1 MRVVGLSAVST
12 ECGQNQCCCR
22 YCRLVLVYT
31 GATGRGVCV
40 LGIYVQEDKLIFKKK
55 YIGCQM

>member
-1 MRVVGLSAVST
+1 M
-12 ECGQNQCCCR
+12 
-22 YCRLVLVYT
+22 YT